1 MTLLSNSLRAG
12 FSFLQAMEIIS
23 REMQPPMSTEF
34 ARVLRETNLGKPL
47 EQALQQMDERVD
59 NEDFSLVITAVLIQ
73 QQVGG
78 NLAEIIDTIRD
89 TIIERVRLRREITTL
104 TAQGRATGM
113 VLAVIPIA
121 LGVALYTISPAYMG
135 PLFTTTIGKMAIGAA
150 AFMEVVGFIII
161 YKIMD
166 IKI

>member
-1 MTLLSNSLRAG
+1 
-12 FSFLQAMEIIS
+12 
-23 REMQPPMSTEF
+23 
-34 ARVLRETNLGKPL
+34 
-47 EQALQQMDERVD
+47 
-59 NEDFSLVITAVLIQ
+59 
-73 QQVGG
+73 
-78 NLAEIIDTIRD
+78 
-89 TIIERVRLRREITTL
+89 
-104 TAQGRATGM
+104 M